1 MTRHRRRRHLAR
13 APIGLT
19 AGVAA
24 FAGWPR
30 GSEAPLPPHPPDA
43 FARAPATTLVQ
54 PFAIGIDPMARL
66 LLVNIDGDPDDV
78 YLGFEPQAFDDEV
91 HGRGLIVVA
100 WRRDGRVDVYH
111 QPSVTLD
118 PATYDIAGAG
128 LHAMLERPFDGAW
141 FEIRESGVD
150 ADLRFHDADGRRV
163 ELTVRELGTRPRPRF
178 GLLAPMGDAATSP
191 SALPLVLL
199 RDFSFVRRTASEVR
213 VAIDGREHR
222 IDALPVPIDRQAAT
236 FVRYAQAPLIARLNP
251 AHDGAATLLD
261 GAASGVRTLAETIGE
276 TRLAVVR
283 SETHT
288 AIERLE
294 RRAGDQTVQ
303 IALDPPFANPLDLA
317 DDLRLERPPRPRR
330 RGRPEHGVE
339 LGARHALSAQAST
352 GLTALRRVDGRD
364 RARRLRY
371 DRAGSFDHDGV
382 TAHPV
387 LHFTRACFMMLL
399 SASRARRRPRAS
411 AR

>member
-30 GSEAPLPPHPPDA
+30 GSEAPLPPHPADA
-43 FARAPATTLVQ
+43 FTRAPAPTLVQ

-66 LLVNIDGDPDDV
+66 LLVNIDGDPDEV

-141 FEIRESGVD
+141 FEIRETGVD

-199 RDFSFVRRTASEVR
+199 RDFSFVRRAASEVR

-261 GAASGVRTLAETIGE
+261 GAASGVRTIGETIGA

-283 SETHT
+283 NETHT
-288 AIERLE
+288 AIERLA
-294 RRAGDQTVQ
+294 RSAGDQAVQ
-303 IALDPPFANPLDLA
+303 IAFDPPFANPLDLA
-317 DDLRLERPPRPRR
+317 DGADLAGRFTITSDPTLGSVWGDYRVTRAGDAVDITMTPSGGWRPSERKWSVRL
-330 RGRPEHGVE
+330 VY
-339 LGARHALSAQAST
+339 AVT
-352 GLTALRRVDGRD
+352 RVFRTWPTTYVW
-364 RARRLRY
+364 RARLDLAAEGGPSMVSSWER
-371 DRAGSFDHDGV
+371 V
-382 TAHPV
+382 TP
-387 LHFTRACFMMLL
+387 
-399 SASRARRRPRAS
+399 
-411 AR
+411 